1 MAEGDIRARKLK
13 QGRIMIV
20 AGTLLGVLY
29 VMFSDGFV
37 AFYPFVN
44 GAIAG
49 AFAGLAVAVLE
60 LGLFAGALRRS
71 KFGYLLLIRTL
82 TYLVLLTTLIL
93 LVIII
98 SRMIRLDQGFSQV
111 LNDPS
116 FHHYIF
122 YEDFP
127 IVVVYTLALAFSIN
141 FIRMISRKMGQGMLV
156 SYVTGSYR
164 KPVLQERVVMFL
176 KLKNSMAISQQLGPL
191 IFQDFLNDVFHDITE
206 SILAHQGTIYEYVE
220 DLIVI
225 TWNISQGLDN
235 ANCIRCY
242 YHATEELEIRRS
254 KYYAKYGVVPL
265 VYAALHAGE
274 LIRVEIGDIKSEI
287 VFHGDVMNTTSRIL
301 DQCRV
306 FESDLL
312 VSDALLC
319 RLNLPEIFTS
329 DNKGIVKLKGKV
341 TGMGVCEIIEKTS
354 LEEATETQV

>member
-1 MAEGDIRARKLK
+1 
-13 QGRIMIV
+13 MIV
-20 AGTLLGVLY
+20 AGALLGLVY
-29 VMFSDGFV
+29 VMLSDGFGE
-37 AFYPFVN
+37 FYPFVN
-44 GAIAG
+44 GAVAG
-49 AFAGLAVAVLE
+49 ALSGLLVAILE

-82 TYLVLLTTLIL
+82 TYLVLLTGLIL
-93 LVIII
+93 LVIIV
-98 SRMIRLDQGFSQV
+98 SRMIRLDQAFSQV
-111 LNDPS
+111 LSDPS
-116 FHHYIF
+116 FHHYLF
-122 YEDFP
+122 QEDFAVA
-127 IVVVYTLALAFSIN
+127 IVYTLVLAFTIN
-141 FIRMISRKMGQGMLV
+141 FVRMISRKMGQGMLV

-164 KPVLQERVVMFL
+164 KPVLQERIVMFL

-191 IFQDFLNDVFHDITE
+191 VFQDFLNDVFHDITE